1 MSDRRDEYPPGE
13 LRLDS
18 GRVGLD
24 RSKGSIDDLD
34 HHFIAYPQTLTRLI
48 SCQTYMS
55 VWHSDNRLHYLR
67 LDWRC
72 THATI

>member
-24 RSKGSIDDLD
+24 RLKGSIDDLD
-34 HHFIAYPQTLTRLI
+34 HYFIAYSQTQTQLI
-48 SCQTYMS
+48 SCQT
-55 VWHSDNRLHYLR
+55 
-67 LDWRC
+67 
-72 THATI
+72 